1 MIELPPDVWAML
13 LFSVAVFFGGS
24 IWALSYSLFQEER
37 KMKILNQEGALD
49 TYSPRALRDLNDWL
63 HAHPDPDSP
72 AVQEGLEA
80 YRKCVKALRS
90 NTQYFYDWTDDDI
103 DRLETLSES

>member
-72 AVQEGLEA
+72 VVEVLGVRPEGLHTIL
-80 YRKCVKALRS
+80 LRL
-90 NTQYFYDWTDDDI
+90 DG
-103 DRLETLSES
+103 R